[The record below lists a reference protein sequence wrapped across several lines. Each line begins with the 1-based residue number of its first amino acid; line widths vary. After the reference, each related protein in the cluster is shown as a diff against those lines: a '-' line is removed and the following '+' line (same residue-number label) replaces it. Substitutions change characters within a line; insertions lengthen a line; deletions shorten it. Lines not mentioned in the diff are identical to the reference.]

1 MSSDAAS
8 AAECF
13 REAAELNRQDPY
25 LRGSQLMLPD
35 YGQLVMTGDMHGH
48 QRNFDKLQRYCQ
60 LERTAVRH
68 VILHE
73 LIHEDLVGLNDT
85 DMSHQLLL
93 AAAAWKLEYPEQV
106 HFLQS
111 NHELAQLNG
120 HEITKA
126 GRSVLRDFDGG
137 LSQTYGG
144 DAQTVSDAIDEF
156 IKSLPA
162 AARTVNRVFL
172 AHSLPD
178 PETFD
183 PSTLAQPLDE
193 QDLSDGGPIGTLV
206 WSRINAAEKF
216 EQLAEM
222 LDVDSFIIGHEPQE
236 DGFRLLHDRVI
247 VLASDHNH
255 GVFLP
260 FDLKKPC
267 TASDLVKQIRKFV
280 AVP

>member
-1 MSSDAAS
+1 MSADAAS

-25 LRGSQLMLPD
+25 LKGSQLLLPD

-60 LERTAVRH
+60 LERTALRH

-73 LIHEDLVGLNDT
+73 LVHEDLAGLNDT
-85 DMSHQLLL
+85 DMSHRLLL
-93 AAAAWKLEYPEQV
+93 AAAAWKVEYPEQV

-111 NHELAQLNG
+111 NHELAQLNR

-137 LSQTYGG
+137 LGQTYGG
-144 DAQTVSDAIDEF
+144 GAPMVSDAINEF
-156 IKSLPA
+156 IRSLPA

-178 PETFD
+178 PDTFD
-183 PSTLAQPLDE
+183 ASMLDIPLDQ
-193 QDLSDGGPIGTLV
+193 QDLSDAGPIGSLV

-222 LDVDSFIIGHEPQE
+222 LDADTFIIGHEPQE
-236 DGFRLLHDRVI
+236 DGFCLLHDRVI

-267 TASDLVKQIRKFV
+267 TAAELVKHIRKFV

>member
-1 MSSDAAS
+1 MSAEAAS

-25 LRGSQLMLPD
+25 LKGSQLMLPD

-48 QRNFDKLQRYCQ
+48 QRNFDKLKRYSQ
-60 LERTAVRH
+60 LERTAIRH

-73 LIHEDLVGLNDT
+73 LIHEDLVGLNDS

-93 AAAAWKLEYPEQV
+93 AAAAWKVEYPEQV

-111 NHELAQLNG
+111 NHEMAQLNG

-144 DAQTVSDAIDEF
+144 GAQTVSDAIDEF
-156 IKSLPA
+156 IRSLPA

-183 PSTLAQPLDE
+183 PSMLTEPLDQ
-193 QDLSDGGPIGTLV
+193 QDLSDAGPIGSLV
-206 WSRINAAEKF
+206 WNRINAAEKF

-222 LDVDSFIIGHEPQE
+222 LDVDTFIIGHEPQE

-280 AVP
+280 AVA

>member
-1 MSSDAAS
+1 MSADAAS

-25 LRGSQLMLPD
+25 LKGSQLMLPD

-48 QRNFDKLQRYCQ
+48 QRNFDKLKRYCQ
-60 LERTAVRH
+60 LERTALRH

-73 LIHEDLVGLNDT
+73 LIHEDLAGLNDT
-85 DMSHQLLL
+85 DMSHRLLL
-93 AAAAWKLEYPEQV
+93 AAAAWKVEYPEQV

-144 DAQTVSDAIDEF
+144 GAQIVSDAIDEF
-156 IKSLPA
+156 IRSLPA

-183 PSTLAQPLDE
+183 ASMLDIPLDR
-193 QDLSDGGPIGTLV
+193 QDLSDGGPIGSLV

-222 LDVDSFIIGHEPQE
+222 LDVDTFIIGHEPQE
-236 DGFRLLHDRVI
+236 DGFCLLHDRVI

-260 FDLKKPC
+260 FDLKKAC
-267 TASDLVKQIRKFV
+267 TAPELVQHIRKFV

>member
-1 MSSDAAS
+1 MSSDASS
-8 AAECF
+8 AAKCF
-13 REAAELNRQDPY
+13 REAAELNRKDAY
-25 LRGSQLMLPD
+25 LKGSQLVLPD

-48 QRNFDKLQRYCQ
+48 QRNFDKLKRYCQ
-60 LERTAVRH
+60 LERTAIRH

-73 LIHEDLVGLNDT
+73 LIHEDLVGLNDS

-93 AAAAWKLEYPEQV
+93 AAAAWKVEYPEQV

-172 AHSLPD
+172 AHSLPN

-183 PSTLAQPLDE
+183 PSILEQPLDE

-222 LDVDSFIIGHEPQE
+222 LDVDTFIIGHEPQE

-260 FDLKKPC
+260 FDLKKSC
-267 TASDLVKQIRKFV
+267 TALGLVKQIRKFV

>member
-1 MSSDAAS
+1 MSFDAAS

-13 REAAELNRQDPY
+13 REAAELNRKDPY
-25 LRGSQLMLPD
+25 LEGSQLVLPD

-85 DMSHQLLL
+85 DMSHRLLL
-93 AAAAWKLEYPEQV
+93 AAAEWKVEYPEQV

-111 NHELAQLNG
+111 NHDLAQLNG

-126 GRSVLRDFDGG
+126 GRSVLRDFDAG

-144 DAQTVSDAIDEF
+144 DAQTVSDAVDDF

-178 PETFD
+178 PEKFD
-183 PSTLAQPLDE
+183 PSMLEQPLDQ
-193 QDLSDGGPIGTLV
+193 QDLSDAGPIGTLV
-206 WSRINAAEKF
+206 WSRIDSAEKF

-222 LDVDSFIIGHEPQE
+222 LDVDTFIIGHEPQE

-267 TASDLVKQIRKFV
+267 TAADLVNQIRKFV